1 VNRSRFRARAAA
13 LNAAAAASLI
23 AAAIYYLMGFEVV
36 RVVSDAPATASI
48 LAFGVAAGTAMVLA
62 AALLI
67 LVHRRWIWALV
78 AGFQVLTLGWYVAV
92 APLRDPPV
100 ELWGLLVGLVELF
113 ILVALTYLLIQ
124 RGAESTRPTHPSRSS
139 PQTASGEGTA
149 GPIGREA
156 PI

>member
-1 VNRSRFRARAAA
+1 VNASRFRARGAA

-78 AGFQVLTLGWYVAV
+78 AGFQVLALGWYVAV

-100 ELWGLLVGLVELF
+100 EPWGLLVGLLELF

-124 RGAESTRPTHPSRSS
+124 RGAESTRTTNPRPSSHR
-139 PQTASGEGTA
+139 TASTGPTPR
-149 GPIGREA
+149 PIGKEA
-156 PI
+156 PM